1 MSPHFESP
9 PPDPSSAA
17 SPPRLEPINL
27 TRPTPR
33 APRSASRSAR
43 VRVLNRRR
51 EYLDR
56 HPSYM
61 VSAADNELADP
72 LLYDSLIR
80 RFQTPAERESDGRRR
95 GYGHVLESSLLRSEA
110 AAAASGS
117 GINAA
122 AAGVAR
128 MRIAASYVGEAAA
141 AASTSPSP
149 SPSSSPSPS
158 HTSPATAN
166 FGVVDVA
173 IDDDDAPPADRAEA
187 RARWLD
193 FLRDRFVAGRDEDF
207 DYGPVD
213 GNDDL
218 DALERRDA
226 EDAWF
231 DLEEPSW
238 DGGGGGGGDDDD
250 DNDDSMDDDDGAASG
265 AATRERRGET
275 GIQDY

>member
-17 SPPRLEPINL
+17 SPPPPEPIDL

-33 APRSASRSAR
+33 PPRSASRSAR
-43 VRVLNRRR
+43 VRILNRRR
-51 EYLDR
+51 EYLAR

-61 VSAADNELADP
+61 ALAADNELADP

-110 AAAASGS
+110 AASSNSATNSS
-117 GINAA
+117 INAA

-128 MRIAASYVGEAAA
+128 LRIAASYVGEAAA
-141 AASTSPSP
+141 S

-158 HTSPATAN
+158 PSPSSPTDPDKEAATITTTTTN
-166 FGVVDVA
+166 FSVDAA
-173 IDDDDAPPADRAEA
+173 IDDAPPADRAEA
-187 RARWLD
+187 RERWLD
-193 FLRDRFVAGRDEDF
+193 FLRDRFVAGRDDDF

-213 GNDDL
+213 GDDDL
-218 DALERRDA
+218 DAQERRDA
-226 EDAWF
+226 EEAWF

-238 DGGGGGGGDDDD
+238 GGGDGDHDDDMDGGGGTAD
-250 DNDDSMDDDDGAASG
+250 G